1 MTKPPELPYSTAI
14 AMEQKLVSLPVD
26 ITPAQ
31 VRTGMTI
38 RIHQTIKDVNAQ
50 GDEKERV
57 QVFEGLVT
65 SVGGAGVSKTMTVR
79 KVSEGIGVER
89 IYPLTLPAIQR
100 IECVK
105 VAKVRRK
112 NIAFIAKTKKRL
124 REMKQVKLAA

>member
-1 MTKPPELPYSTAI
+1 
-14 AMEQKLVSLPVD
+14 MEQKLVSLPVD